1 MQVGFGCVS
10 VMASVCTSSFFSTF
24 SFKLLGIFVNISN
37 KNPHLPQSRRD
48 VSGKAMTTQPVRQNR
63 VLFDI
68 LYFSSCLNKQI
79 DYLCAMDNNSCIRQQ
94 ADIKQINRC
103 KDRVSELNGSFDYL
117 SNGLELAGNNVRLKI
132 LFLLYEEKR
141 LCVCDISDILGMT
154 ISAVSQHLRK
164 LKDRKL
170 IETEREAQTIF
181 YSLTKEYEK
190 MLKPFFKIL
199 DENKILETL

>member
-1 MQVGFGCVS
+1 MHLHIQLDHIYLAVEYIII
-10 VMASVCTSSFFSTF
+10 FFIFTQHQ
-24 SFKLLGIFVNISN
+24 LAGADGILF
-37 KNPHLPQSRRD
+37 PALRQYLT
-48 VSGKAMTTQPVRQNR
+48 VSGKAMTTQPDRQNR

-68 LYFSSCLNKQI
+68 LYLSSCLNNQI
-79 DYLCAMDNNSCIRQQ
+79 DYLCAMDNISCIRQQ

-132 LFLLYEEKR
+132 LFLLYEEKQ
-141 LCVCDISDILGMT
+141 LCVCDLSDILGMT
-154 ISAVSQHLRK
+154 ISAISQHLRK

-170 IETEREAQTIF
+170 IETERQAQTIF

-199 DENKILETL
+199 HENKILETI